1 MSVLKS
7 LLALATSLVLA
18 ISVADHADAASSKR
32 KRAKGGQLG
41 KPHVAVVPGR
51 RSEKAN
57 DQYEYYENVLE
68 RVPFGSKRWW
78 EVYGRQHG
86 TPDG

>member
-1 MSVLKS
+1 MSVLKG

-18 ISVADHADAASSKR
+18 VSVAGHADAAGSKR
-32 KRAKGGQLG
+32 KRPKAGQLG
-41 KPHVAVVPGR
+41 KPHVTVPDK

-78 EVYGRQHG
+78 DVYGRQHG